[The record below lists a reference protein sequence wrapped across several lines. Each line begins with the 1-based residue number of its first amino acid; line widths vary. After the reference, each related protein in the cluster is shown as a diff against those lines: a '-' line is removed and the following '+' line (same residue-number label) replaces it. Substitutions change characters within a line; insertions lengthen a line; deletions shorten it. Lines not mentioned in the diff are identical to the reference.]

1 MKIVLIIFSVIFLF
15 FLASQ
20 CFLYKSSHDIEG
32 YKYVIIKS
40 FTDFEIRA
48 YEASLF
54 TSVKLETDDYSDA
67 SSQGFSILG
76 GYIFGK
82 NENKEKIS
90 MTSPVSMTL
99 EEDMTMMFLVP
110 NNLKKE
116 DLPKPDNSH
125 IKFIEIPDKKMA
137 AITFSGWA
145 NNNKI
150 QSYKL
155 ALMKLLDENGIKHSN
170 KFLVLGY
177 NPPFE
182 LFFRK
187 NEIIVELD

>member
-1 MKIVLIIFSVIFLF
+1 
-15 FLASQ
+15 
-20 CFLYKSSHDIEG
+20 
-32 YKYVIIKS
+32 
-40 FTDFEIRA
+40 
-48 YEASLF
+48 
-54 TSVKLETDDYSDA
+54 
-67 SSQGFSILG
+67 
-76 GYIFGK
+76 
-82 NENKEKIS
+82 

-99 EEDMTMMFLVP
+99 EEEMTMMFLVP
-110 NNLKKE
+110 KNIKKE